1 MDKKIKILLL
11 DDALSAVDT
20 LTEETILNNLRDVM
34 KNKTCL
40 WVSHRISSIK
50 GADKIIVLDQGRIA
64 EQGVHEELIALG
76 GIYADLYEKQK
87 LEETLELVD

>member
-1 MDKKIKILLL
+1 MDTI
-11 DDALSAVDT
+11 
-20 LTEETILNNLRDVM
+20 TEEAILNNLRDVM

-50 GADKIIVLDQGRIA
+50 GADKIIVIDNGSIA
-64 EQGVHEELIALG
+64 EQGVHEQLLDMG

-87 LEETLELVD
+87 LEETLEHTL